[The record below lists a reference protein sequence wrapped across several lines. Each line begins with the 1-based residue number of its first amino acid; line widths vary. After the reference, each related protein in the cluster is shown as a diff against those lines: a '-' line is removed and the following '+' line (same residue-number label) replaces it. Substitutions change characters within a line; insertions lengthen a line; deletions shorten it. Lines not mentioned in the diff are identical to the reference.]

1 MKLVRCI
8 RPISF
13 YKILW
18 IIWIYYYLT
27 ETLYIPQKAYIDEI
41 ENEFVQNS
49 DNDNV
54 IGNI

>member
-1 MKLVRCI
+1 MKLVSCI

-18 IIWIYYYLT
+18 IIWIYYYLI